1 MLSPEEK
8 KYISDRAYV
17 PEHILNLMIPISKG
31 EPSLIRDYIYF
42 SKDNWIIFIGY
53 PLSRDFV
60 PEDLKKTIDS
70 VIKKRQ
76 PEYVWLIA
84 PEIPDSLAPSCRGRG
99 SDQYYKLELSGLKPK
114 KDLIRLVRRAS
125 KDLIIEKGRSI
136 SKEHTELIS
145 EFMKKEKPNPL
156 IREHFLSMQEYV
168 RQSETAAVLN
178 ALDKKDRLS
187 AFYVVELGAADF
199 ATYVVGCYSRKNYV
213 PNASDLLFSEMI
225 TLAQN
230 DGKGY
235 INLGLGVNEGIRRF
249 KKKWG
254 GIPFLRYE
262 FCEFRPSGGHTDIF
276 QMIKRLGPKL

>member
-8 KYISDRAYV
+8 KYISDKAYV

-31 EPSLIRDYIYF
+31 EPSLTRDYIYF

-262 FCEFRPSGGHTDIF
+262 FCEFRPSGSHINIF